1 MHKLPTS
8 EVDFEIGY
16 AMLSEEHSPEQLLR
30 NAQLAEEAGFKFA
43 MLSDHF
49 HPWVGRQGSSP
60 FAWSMLGALSQV
72 TKRMRFATGVTC
84 PIMRYHP
91 AIIAQAAA
99 TLAILMPNR
108 FSLGLGTGE
117 NLNEHIIGAGWP
129 DFDVR
134 ASMLEEATK
143 IIRMLFEGGVQTY
156 YGDYYTIENARLYTL
171 PQQPPEIL
179 VTASGPNAA
188 ELAGEIGD
196 GLITTSPKPE
206 IINAFKSTSTRKN
219 LPCYAYIT
227 VCYAEDEAKAK
238 KTVVEQWPIAGLPGE
253 LDQELRTP
261 KHFEQAAQ
269 LVTEEMV
276 AESVICGKDPE
287 PHIKRIQQC
296 IDLGINKVYIH
307 QIGPEQESFM
317 KFYQKEIMPQFQ
329 K

>member
-1 MHKLPTS
+1 LSFSKS
-8 EVDFEIGY
+8 SVEIGY
-16 AMLSEEHSPEQLLR
+16 AMISEEHSPEQMLR
-30 NAQLAEEAGFKFA
+30 NAQRAEEAGFKFA

-49 HPWVGRQGSSP
+49 HPWISRQGNSA
-60 FAWSMLGALSQV
+60 FAWSILGALSQA
-72 TKRMRFATGVTC
+72 TKQMRFATGVTC

-99 TLAILMPNR
+99 TMAVMMPNR

-134 ASMLEEATK
+134 AAMLEEAVK

-171 PQQPPEIL
+171 PQQLPEIL
-179 VTASGPNAA
+179 IAASGPNAA

-206 IINAFKSTSTRKN
+206 VINAFKSASDRKDA
-219 LPCYAYIT
+219 PCYAYIT
-227 VCYAEDEAKAK
+227 ACYAEDVDKAK
-238 KTVVEQWPIAGLPGE
+238 KFVVEQWPIAGLPGE

-261 KHFEQAAQ
+261 THFEQAAQ
-269 LVTEEMV
+269 LVTEEVV
-276 AESVICGKDPE
+276 AKTVLIGNDPE

-296 IDLGINKVYIH
+296 KDLGINKVYIH
-307 QIGPEQESFM
+307 QIGPEQEGFM

-329 K
+329 E